1 MKRVYF
7 LVGFTSGFLAAAV
20 TLLAMPGRSTAVRLD
35 PQLETSA
42 PQVDAT
48 IEEWRWRDMALQTL

>member
-7 LVGFTSGFLAAAV
+7 LVGFTSGCLAAAIA
-20 TLLAMPGRSTAVRLD
+20 LLAMPGRSPAVRLE

-48 IEEWRWRDMALQTL
+48 MEEWRGRDMALQTL